1 MKIKKQLHLLTNSYY
16 VMKNTYIIYLEFF
29 IVCIFFININFLD
42 AQTETPVPV
51 VAAIPAETGLF
62 DSDEP
67 LHITL
72 SGSIRALLGDRL
84 GNPKKYAC
92 TLSCAGKDSV
102 ASIFPVEV
110 STRGHFRRLAENCA
124 YPPLRIRFPKDSAH
138 SNTVFWGQQKLK
150 LVMPCTDDAYIVREW
165 LVYKLYNLVT
175 PFSFRARLVRV
186 TLVDDKNKKERGPFY
201 GILIEEEA
209 QMAKR
214 NGMVAI
220 DRKMKP
226 KQTQTDAFLSMAV
239 FQYLIG
245 NTDWSVQFLQNIK
258 LMATD
263 SAAPPVAIPY
273 DFDHSGMV
281 NAPYAGPPVELQMQS
296 VKQRRYRGYCVADMK
311 LFEPVIAQYKHL
323 KNDIYGVYTG
333 CALLDPKY
341 VKSTVQYL
349 DDFYET
355 IESPKGWQKEFFYPC
370 DPKGTGNVVIKG
382 LKD

>member
-1 MKIKKQLHLLTNSYY
+1 MKKQLHTPTNPYY
-16 VMKNTYIIYLEFF
+16 TMNNTYMFYLQIIIIYVFF
-29 IVCIFFININFLD
+29 VNITCLG
-42 AQTETPVPV
+42 AQTGPPALPT
-51 VAAIPAETGLF
+51 AAPPAETGLF
-62 DSDEP
+62 DSDAP

-72 SGSIRALLGDRL
+72 SGSIRTLLGDRV
-84 GNPKKYAC
+84 GSPKKYAC
-92 TLSCAGKDSV
+92 SLSCAGKDSLTSV
-102 ASIFPVEV
+102 IPVEV
-110 STRGHFRRLAENCA
+110 STRGHFRRLTGNCA
-124 YPPLRIRFPKDSAH
+124 YPPLLIRFPKDSAH
-138 SNTVFWGQQKLK
+138 RNTVFGEQQKIK

-175 PFSFRARLVRV
+175 PLSFRARLAQV
-186 TLVDDKNKKERGPFY
+186 TLIDDKNKKERGPFY

-214 NGMVAI
+214 NGMIAI
-220 DRKMKP
+220 ERKMKP
-226 KQTQTDAFLSMAV
+226 RQTQIDAFLSMAV

-245 NTDWSVQFLQNIK
+245 NTDWSVQFQQNIK
-258 LMATD
+258 LMAAD
-263 SAAPPVAIPY
+263 SAATPVAVPY

-281 NAPYAGPPVELQMQS
+281 DAPYAGPPVELQMQS

-311 LFEPVIAQYKHL
+311 MFEPIIEQYKHL

-341 VKSTVQYL
+341 VKSMVKYL

-355 IESPKGWQKEFFYPC
+355 IESPKAWQKEFFYPC